1 MAERPHSS
9 KMCQQFQSAVDLMA
23 KRWTP
28 LIVQLLLKR
37 PHRYSELMSEL
48 EVVTEGMLSQRL
60 KELERSGV
68 VERRVIDQQPVRVE
82 YHLTEK
88 GRALSR
94 VITGLERWAEEWIR

>member
-1 MAERPHSS
+1 MAVRPHSTR
-9 KMCQQFQSAVDLMA
+9 MCARFQSAVDLMA

-37 PHRYSELMSEL
+37 PHRYSELLAQL

-60 KELERSGV
+60 KELESGGV
-68 VERRVIDQQPVRVE
+68 VERRVIDDQPVRVE
-82 YHLTEK
+82 YRLTEK

-94 VITGLERWAEEWIR
+94 VIGNLERWAEQWIP